1 MSDDSDR
8 YDYEVTRQLWEE
20 EQSWLKDQQAQS
32 EWLLFLELLNG
43 QHERI
48 SAAQ

>member
-1 MSDDSDR
+1 MSDQAQF
-8 YDYEVTRQLWEE
+8 DYEVTRQLWEE

-43 QHERI
+43 QQRPDLRVH
-48 SAAQ
+48 

>member
-1 MSDDSDR
+1 MSDQDR

-32 EWLLFLELLNG
+32 DYLLFLTLLDNKG
-43 QHERI
+43 NENEAH
-48 SAAQ
+48 